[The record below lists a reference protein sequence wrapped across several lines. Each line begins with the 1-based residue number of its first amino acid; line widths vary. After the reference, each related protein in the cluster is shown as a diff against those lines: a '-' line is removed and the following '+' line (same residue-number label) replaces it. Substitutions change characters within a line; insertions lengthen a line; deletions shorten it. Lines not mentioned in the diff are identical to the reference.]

1 MKWMMLGG
9 KGGVEGAMR
18 DPCCVEEWVQ
28 THIPSLTACMAVCNL
43 TYLLQLCN
51 DWGVHC
57 YTRGATGVRC

>member
-1 MKWMMLGG
+1 
-9 KGGVEGAMR
+9 MR

-51 DWGVHC
+51 DWGVRC